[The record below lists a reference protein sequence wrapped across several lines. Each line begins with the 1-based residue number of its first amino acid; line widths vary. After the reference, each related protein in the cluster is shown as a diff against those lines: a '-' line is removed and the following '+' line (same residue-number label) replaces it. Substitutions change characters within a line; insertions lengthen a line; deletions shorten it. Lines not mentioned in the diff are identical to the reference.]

1 MDAPQVEVA
10 PAAPTFSASAT
21 ELRAPTNEQV
31 ELCRK
36 ASDVDWAYLGAMV
49 VADGATI
56 ALDSQVFQSQGST
69 GVRLVGPGLVGLAWG
84 WSVGGTYLTLPQ
96 CSTGFASGGP
106 IEGSRRSHLP
116 LAVSFSVLA
125 AATAPIVVGVE
136 TGEGNQTLTWS
147 PAERVMRLV
156 LAGTTGAVGS
166 VMPYVLPPRTW
177 RALRALEHL
186 RAGATA
192 RGGAVYYS
200 VAF

>member
-1 MDAPQVEVA
+1 
-10 PAAPTFSASAT
+10 
-21 ELRAPTNEQV
+21 
-31 ELCRK
+31 
-36 ASDVDWAYLGAMV
+36 MV

-147 PAERVMRLV
+147 PADRVMRLV